1 MLGSKLGWFG
11 LILEFRTLIGLLN
24 TSLWVDLVMKYQLIC
39 SLGFGTAMVVMFAN
53 VARTAP
59 QARVGWEFEG
69 QLESSNVVINVTKY
83 TGDCP
88 GVKSSTLKARFSS
101 QAVLPAPN
109 HRVVVRNIS
118 PGVAQPR
125 PYTDREYSQ
134 GSNSEP
140 TLMEFGA
147 EHSDKKLRVLNGK
160 NTFEYEIQNEG
171 RVVKTGKFTS
181 NIQENLTS
189 LVRNGKWFEGEVCS
203 NSAIGVNYCAD
214 VRRQKEYK
222 CPGGKVLTAVL
233 EALPGGQ
240 KGSRSG
246 IFNRTGQL
254 VNIVIDGDRY
264 RFRADES
271 QYFWHSDAVVV
282 RYGDRKKMV
291 QPGQRLQLR
300 LKPSGSIEL
309 VDYPRS
315 DKD

>member
-1 MLGSKLGWFG
+1 
-11 LILEFRTLIGLLN
+11 
-24 TSLWVDLVMKYQLIC
+24 MKYQLML
-39 SLGFGTAMVVMFAN
+39 SLAIGTVVMFSN

-69 QLESSNVVINVTKY
+69 QTEASNVAIDVTKY

-88 GVKSSTLKARFSS
+88 GTKSSTLKARFSS
-101 QAVLPAPN
+101 QEVSPAPK
-109 HRVVVRNIS
+109 HRVIVRNVS
-118 PGVAQPR
+118 PGLAQPR

-134 GSNSEP
+134 GGNSEP

-147 EHSDKKLRVLNGK
+147 EHSDKRLRVLRGK
-160 NTFEYEIQNEG
+160 NTFEYEIRNEG
-171 RVVKTGKFTS
+171 RVVKTGKFMS
-181 NIQENLTS
+181 NIQENSTS
-189 LVRNGKWFEGEVCS
+189 LVRNAKWFDGEVCS
-203 NSAIGVNYCAD
+203 NSAIGLNFCAD
-214 VRRQKEYK
+214 VRRMKEYK
-222 CPGGKVLTAVL
+222 CPGGKILKTLL
-233 EALPGGQ
+233 EAPPAGQ
-240 KGSRSG
+240 TGSRSG
-246 IFNRTGQL
+246 IFNRTGQS

-271 QYFWHSDAVVV
+271 QYFQHSDVVVV

-315 DKD
+315 SQD

>member
-1 MLGSKLGWFG
+1 
-11 LILEFRTLIGLLN
+11 
-24 TSLWVDLVMKYQLIC
+24 MKYQLVL
-39 SLGFGTAMVVMFAN
+39 SLAIGTAAVLAN
-53 VARTAP
+53 VAKTAP
-59 QARVGWEFEG
+59 LSRVGWEFEG
-69 QLESSNVVINVTKY
+69 QIEASSAVINVTKY

-88 GVKSSTLKARFSS
+88 GTKSSTLKARFSS
-101 QAVLPAPN
+101 VETPPGPK
-109 HRVVVRNIS
+109 HRVVVRNLS
-118 PGVAQPR
+118 RGMAQPK

-134 GSNSEP
+134 GSSSEP

-171 RVVKTGKFTS
+171 RVVKRGQFMS
-181 NIQENLTS
+181 NIQEDLTS

-203 NSAIGVNYCAD
+203 NSAIGINYCAD

-222 CPGGKVLTAVL
+222 CPGGKVLKAVL

-246 IFNRTGQL
+246 IFNRTGQS

-271 QYFWHSDAVVV
+271 QYFWHSDSVVV

-300 LKPSGSIEL
+300 LKPSGNVEL

-315 DKD
+315 DKN

>member
-1 MLGSKLGWFG
+1 
-11 LILEFRTLIGLLN
+11 LEFATLIGLLN
-24 TSLWVDLVMKYQLIC
+24 PSPWVDLVMNYQVIG

-53 VARTAP
+53 GASTAP
-59 QARVGWEFEG
+59 QSRVGWEFEG
-69 QLESSNVVINVTKY
+69 QIESSNVAIDVTKY

-88 GVKSSTLKARFSS
+88 GLKSSTLKARFSS

-109 HRVVVRNIS
+109 HRVIVRNIS

-140 TLMEFGA
+140 TLIEFGA
-147 EHSDKKLRVLNGK
+147 EHSDRRLRVLRGK
-160 NTFEYEIQNEG
+160 NTFEYEIRHEG

-181 NIQENLTS
+181 NIQENSTS
-189 LVRNGKWFEGEVCS
+189 LVRNGKWFDGEVCS
-203 NSAIGVNYCAD
+203 NRAIGVNLCAD
-214 VRRQKEYK
+214 VRRMQEYK
-222 CPGGKVLTAVL
+222 CPGGKVLKTLFEAV
-233 EALPGGQ
+233 PGGQ
-240 KGSRSG
+240 RGSRSG
-246 IFNRTGQL
+246 IFNRTGQS

-271 QYFWHSDAVVV
+271 QYFQHSDAVVV

>member
-1 MLGSKLGWFG
+1 
-11 LILEFRTLIGLLN
+11 
-24 TSLWVDLVMKYQLIC
+24 MKYQLVL
-39 SLGFGTAMVVMFAN
+39 SLAIGTAAVLAN

-59 QARVGWEFEG
+59 LSRVGWEFEG
-69 QLESSNVVINVTKY
+69 QIEASNAVIDVTKY

-88 GVKSSTLKARFSS
+88 GIKSSTLKARFSS
-101 QAVLPAPN
+101 FEISPAPK
-109 HRVVVRNIS
+109 HRVIVRNLS
-118 PGVAQPR
+118 PGMAQPR

-134 GSNSEP
+134 GSSSEP

-147 EHSDKKLRVLNGK
+147 EHSEKKLRVLRGR

-181 NIQENLTS
+181 NIQENSIS

-203 NSAIGVNYCAD
+203 NSAIGINYCAD

-222 CPGGKVLTAVL
+222 CPGGKVLKAVL

-246 IFNRTGQL
+246 IFNRTGQS

-271 QYFWHSDAVVV
+271 QYFWHSDSVVV

-300 LKPSGSIEL
+300 LKPSGNVEL

-315 DKD
+315 DKN